1 MKIKVWYYNFW
12 NTFGDTEIL
21 ERSFIRIL
29 QEDKYEF
36 VLDKENPDI
45 VFIGQFGQ
53 IIYNG
58 MAIKIGYVSEDM
70 NRFTGIFRKI
80 EERNY
85 FDFVIGSI
93 SPIKSSKFCKH
104 PMYIETT
111 SHRNPSKDII
121 NSVNNKVK
129 MEDPSKLKFCCII
142 ASHDMY
148 GNRMPVVNL
157 LSKIK
162 FIECPGKL
170 NNNVKSFDD
179 DGLSKAEYLEKFLFT
194 ICPENHEGHE
204 GYTSEKIRDAI
215 TSGCIPIY
223 FGRTNDEQDSK
234 IFNQNRIIRYDP
246 SSDKSMND
254 CFNLV
259 KELMEN
265 PDKLKDFYQQ
275 PPYLENADQVIEEM
289 YTDLKKKFKKL
300 LKKKNLL
307 N

>member
-1 MKIKVWYYNFW
+1 MKIKLWYYNFW
-12 NTFGDTEIL
+12 NDFSGEELL
-21 ERSFIRIL
+21 ERSFIKML
-29 QEDKYEF
+29 KEDGYEF
-36 VLDKENPDI
+36 VLDEKNPDI
-45 VFIGQFGQ
+45 VFIGQFGP

-58 MAIKIGYVSEDM
+58 QAIKIGYVSEDM

-111 SHRNPSKDII
+111 SYRNPSKDIMV
-121 NSVNNKVK
+121 SVNNKVK
-129 MEDPSKLKFCCII
+129 TKDPLKLKFCAII

-148 GNRMPVVNL
+148 GNRMPVVNI

-162 FIECPGKL
+162 SIECPGKL

-179 DGLSKAEYLEKFLFT
+179 DGLTKAQYLENFLFT

-223 FGRTNDEQDSK
+223 FGRTNDEQDSR

-259 KELMEN
+259 KKLMGN

-289 YTDLKKKFKKL
+289 YDDLKKKFKKL